1 MDSVFNALIIDD
13 NFDVRATFRKALNR
27 LGCAVKEVESTEKGI
42 SELITT
48 PFNLVLASLCVKN
61 IGARGV
67 ARWIKSNSP
76 NTKFFI
82 ITSWKGQLEEHILEV
97 EGIHGVIHKPLLFT
111 EIRDVLL
118 EQLG

>member
-1 MDSVFNALIIDD
+1 MNPFFSALIIDD
-13 NFDVRATFRKALNR
+13 NCDVRGTFKKALNR
-27 LGCAVKEVESTEKGI
+27 LGCKVREAESTESGI
-42 SELITT
+42 SELSLI
-48 PFNLVLASLCVKN
+48 PYNIVFASLCVKN

-82 ITSWKGQLEEHILEV
+82 ITSWKGQLEEHILAG